1 MNTPKVFSLWKK
13 NIEHFH
19 KYCPTAYS
27 SAIIAKFALEQ
38 KVRNST

>member
-1 MNTPKVFSLWKK
+1 MKTPKVFLFWKE
-13 NIEHFH
+13 NLESFH

-27 SAIIAKFALEQ
+27 LAISARFVFKQ